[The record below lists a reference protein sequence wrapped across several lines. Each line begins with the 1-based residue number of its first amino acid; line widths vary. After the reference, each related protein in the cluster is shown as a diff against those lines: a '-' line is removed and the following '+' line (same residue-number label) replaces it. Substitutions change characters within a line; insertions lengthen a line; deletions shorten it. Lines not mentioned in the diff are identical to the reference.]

1 MEGRRRR
8 DGASLMWYYAASRS
22 SSYRWNLGGLSDLK
36 LAGQTI
42 LESALSPR
50 LIIDRIA
57 ATKRSFFGRSS
68 PKAAI

>member
-1 MEGRRRR
+1 VVLRGLPVQQL
-8 DGASLMWYYAASRS
+8 SLE
-22 SSYRWNLGGLSDLK
+22 LDGLSELK
-36 LAGQTI
+36 LAGQTTR
-42 LESALSPR
+42 ESALSPR